1 MATCFALRRGS
12 RGRLPFASGEAVKV
26 SPPSWRSALC
36 GLTASPPL
44 RGWHSSGASGL
55 LANQTPNLAGGWPG
69 LGDTPRRYPG
79 RRCAPAGP
87 LWPLRTSEAGELR
100 PQPGPRSLSMS
111 SLLAEATAA
120 AFPGC
125 SEGCSRLR
133 PEQGRDGRGRT
144 ALQWPV
150 VTIANMLARGPRL

>member
-69 LGDTPRRYPG
+69 LGDTRRYPS
-79 RRCAPAGP
+79 AI
-87 LWPLRTSEAGELR
+87 
-100 PQPGPRSLSMS
+100 PGPQVRAGGAP
-111 SLLAEATAA
+111 LAFEN
-120 AFPGC
+120 
-125 SEGCSRLR
+125 
-133 PEQGRDGRGRT
+133 
-144 ALQWPV
+144 V
-150 VTIANMLARGPRL
+150 

>member
-1 MATCFALRRGS
+1 
-12 RGRLPFASGEAVKV
+12 
-26 SPPSWRSALC
+26 
-36 GLTASPPL
+36 
-44 RGWHSSGASGL
+44 
-55 LANQTPNLAGGWPG
+55 
-69 LGDTPRRYPG
+69 
-79 RRCAPAGP
+79 
-87 LWPLRTSEAGELR
+87 
-100 PQPGPRSLSMS
+100 MS

-150 VTIANMLARGPRL
+150 RRTARRAGVGVGPPLLREGLPLAAFEDVALPILRVS